1 MLLQD
6 RLNEMKAKSLAR
18 LPEELLASMRRNLSQ
33 LKASGRREEAL
44 GVGSAIPAFNL
55 VDGNER
61 HFSSA
66 GLLERGPLVLNFFRG
81 FW

>member
-18 LPEELLASMRRNLSQ
+18 LPEEILASMRRNLNQ

-44 GVGSAIPAFNL
+44 GVGAAIPAFSL
-55 VDGNER
+55 ADGNGL
-61 HFSSA
+61 HHGSA
-66 GLLERGPLVLNFFRG
+66 GLLERGPLVINFFRG

>member
-1 MLLQD
+1 MTLQN
-6 RLNEMKAKSLAR
+6 RLDEMKAKSLSR
-18 LPEELLASMRRNLSQ
+18 LPEGILASMRRNLAQ

-44 GVGSAIPAFNL
+44 GVGAAIPAFNL

-61 HFSSA
+61 HYTSA
-66 GLLERGPLVLNFFRG
+66 GLLEYGPLVISFFRG